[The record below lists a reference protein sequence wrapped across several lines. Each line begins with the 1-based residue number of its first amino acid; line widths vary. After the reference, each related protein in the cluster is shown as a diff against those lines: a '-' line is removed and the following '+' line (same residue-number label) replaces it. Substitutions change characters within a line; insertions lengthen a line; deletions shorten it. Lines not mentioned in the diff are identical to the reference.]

1 MRLPDDLQLAQSI
14 QAIEGTSLPRLLTLL
29 PGAEDMFEAIRTDH
43 PGFGRPIS
51 EAYYQAR
58 AYFGPGTAVALKRVT
73 DPEDGE
79 AMLYLVVTSPHW
91 AEETHAR
98 YERFVE
104 GWWIDNDWR
113 MHGAAHLGINM
124 CGPSEGR

>member
-1 MRLPDDLQLAQSI
+1 MLPLDLLNEQGF
-14 QAIEGTSLPRLLTLL
+14 QAILGEALPRALTLL
-29 PGAEDMFEAIRTDH
+29 PGAEDMFDAIRANH

-58 AYFGPGTAVALKRVT
+58 AYFGPGTTVVLERVT

-79 AMLYLVVTSPHW
+79 AMLYLRVTSPHGA
-91 AEETHAR
+91 AEMHAR

-113 MHGAAHLGINM
+113 MHDAVHLGLDM
-124 CGPSEGR
+124 CEPAGGR